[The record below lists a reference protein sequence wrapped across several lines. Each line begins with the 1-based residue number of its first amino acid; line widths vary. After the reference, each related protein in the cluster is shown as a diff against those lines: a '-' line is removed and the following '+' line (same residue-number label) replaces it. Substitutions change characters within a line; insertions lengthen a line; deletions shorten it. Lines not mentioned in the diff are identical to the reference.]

1 MNDLLAAETKTILF
15 FPSCGIGV
23 QLPEITDYAVT
34 VTFNKLGYGQGGTF
48 DSLPYPL
55 KKQIEEIVD
64 ERIRELSGGQGA
76 EDIEEIGIEE
86 LTFEEAK
93 SRVIGYLKAN
103 KVAYLSELQKEL
115 HIDLVLLADVVQ
127 KLIEEG
133 SIKG

>member
-1 MNDLLAAETKTILF
+1 MNDLLAAETKTMFLF
-15 FPSCGIGV
+15 PGVGIGV

-34 VTFNKLGYGQGGTF
+34 VTFNKLGYDQSGA
-48 DSLPYPL
+48 LVPL
-55 KKQIEEIVD
+55 SYQIKKQIEEIVD
-64 ERIRELSGGQGA
+64 DKIRELARGKGA
-76 EDIEEIGIEE
+76 EDIGEIRIEK

-93 SRVIGYLKAN
+93 SRVIEYLKTK